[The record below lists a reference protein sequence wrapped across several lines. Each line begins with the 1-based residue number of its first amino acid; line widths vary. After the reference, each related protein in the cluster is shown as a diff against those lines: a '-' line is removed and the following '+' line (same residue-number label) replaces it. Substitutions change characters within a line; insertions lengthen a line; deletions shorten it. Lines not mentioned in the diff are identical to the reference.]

1 LSTTA
6 LALTAATWGIVMALA
21 PVLQIRRILRLRSS
35 RDISLGYLGVLTV
48 GFLLW
53 IAYGLALENAA
64 LVVPNTIAFC
74 VGMATIAI
82 ALRFRSGPGRAGGSG

>member
-6 LALTAATWGIVMALA
+6 LAVAAATWGIVMALA

-35 RDISLGYLGVLTV
+35 RDVSLGYLGVVTV
-48 GFLLW
+48 GFVLW

-64 LVVPNTIAFC
+64 LVVPNTIALG

-82 ALRFRSGPGRAGGSG
+82 AFRYRSGRS

>member
-6 LALTAATWGIVMALA
+6 LAVAAATWGILMALA

-35 RDISLGYLGVLTV
+35 RDISLSYLGVLTV
-48 GFLLW
+48 GFVLW

-64 LVVPNTIAFC
+64 LVVPNTIALA
-74 VGMATIAI
+74 VGTATFAI
-82 ALRFRSGPGRAGGSG
+82 ALRYRSGRS

>member
-6 LALTAATWGIVMALA
+6 LAVAAATWGIVMALA

-48 GFLLW
+48 GFVLW

-64 LVVPNTIAFC
+64 LVVPNTIAFG

-82 ALRFRSGPGRAGGSG
+82 AVRYRSGRS

>member
-1 LSTTA
+1 MSTTA
-6 LALTAATWGIVMALA
+6 LAVAAATWGIVMALA

-48 GFLLW
+48 GFVLW

-64 LVVPNTIAFC
+64 LVVPNTIAFG

-82 ALRFRSGPGRAGGSG
+82 AVRYRSGRS

>member
-1 LSTTA
+1 MSTTA
-6 LALTAATWGIVMALA
+6 LAVAAATWGIVMALA

-35 RDISLGYLGVLTV
+35 RDVSLGYLGVVTV
-48 GFLLW
+48 GFVLW

-64 LVVPNTIAFC
+64 LVVPNTIALG

-82 ALRFRSGPGRAGGSG
+82 AFRYRSGRS

>member
-6 LALTAATWGIVMALA
+6 LAVTAATWGILMALA

-48 GFLLW
+48 GFVLW

-64 LVVPNTIAFC
+64 LVVPNTIALA
-74 VGMATIAI
+74 VGAATFAV
-82 ALRFRSGPGRAGGSG
+82 ALRYRSGRS